1 MLTSLALIF
10 LTGLLLASL
19 FEKLKLPRIIG
30 MLLAGILL
38 GPYVLNLLDD
48 SVLSISSDLRQM
60 ALIIILFKAGLSLN
74 LSDLKKVGRPAIL
87 MSFVPATFEIIGYV
101 LLAPTLLGISK
112 IEAAVMGSVLA
123 AVSPAVVIPRMV
135 QLMETN
141 YGTEKSIPQL
151 IMAGASC
158 DDIFVIV
165 LFSTFSSMAQ
175 GGSANIM
182 DFVNIPVS
190 ILLGIVIGAIIG
202 YLLALFFETC
212 HRQGHSIRS
221 SLKVLILLS
230 LAFLCMALEN
240 RLKGI
245 IAISGLLA
253 VVSMACVVKLK
264 SPIDVTNR
272 LSLKFGKLWIAAEI
286 LLFVLAGAAVDI
298 EDDGG
303 AVDGIRVAAAEGV
316 AHVAKVGKADIVIAV
331 FKIEQGLSGAHV
343 LNGRSIGGH
352 FQTKSKADVRNYAV
366 LLADLHCL
374 SPGGGDQFLFT
385 ADGHCRFTVH
395 HVRTG
400 ERGEQEIPPEF
411 VVQGSVVRPVRQ
423 EITHLFQKSLAGFAQ
438 SEGIRLRTCRR
449 RFRRN
454 VRLGELLG
462 SRRRGGG
469 VLRLGNVQEKE
480 YSSHRQHQYQT
491 YQHDRKAPALFL
503 TILFVLHKFGFTFL
517 LTDGTAHFS
526 LDASGAVCGHG
537 HPVVDIDYLFIHAAP
552 FLSCRSSSPRP
563 RESLAAAVLWGIFRS
578 RAISPVVKSS

>member
-60 ALIIILFKAGLSLN
+60 ALIIILIKAGLSLN

-190 ILLGIVIGAIIG
+190 ILLGIVIGAMIG

-245 IAISGLLA
+245 VAISGLLA

-272 LSLKFGKLWIAAEI
+272 LSLKFGKL
-286 LLFVLAGAAVDI
+286 
-298 EDDGG
+298 
-303 AVDGIRVAAAEGV
+303 
-316 AHVAKVGKADIVIAV
+316 
-331 FKIEQGLSGAHV
+331 
-343 LNGRSIGGH
+343 
-352 FQTKSKADVRNYAV
+352 
-366 LLADLHCL
+366 
-374 SPGGGDQFLFT
+374 
-385 ADGHCRFTVH
+385 
-395 HVRTG
+395 
-400 ERGEQEIPPEF
+400 
-411 VVQGSVVRPVRQ
+411 
-423 EITHLFQKSLAGFAQ
+423 
-438 SEGIRLRTCRR
+438 
-449 RFRRN
+449 
-454 VRLGELLG
+454 
-462 SRRRGGG
+462 
-469 VLRLGNVQEKE
+469 
-480 YSSHRQHQYQT
+480 
-491 YQHDRKAPALFL
+491 
-503 TILFVLHKFGFTFL
+503 
-517 LTDGTAHFS
+517 
-526 LDASGAVCGHG
+526 
-537 HPVVDIDYLFIHAAP
+537 
-552 FLSCRSSSPRP
+552 
-563 RESLAAAVLWGIFRS
+563 
-578 RAISPVVKSS
+578 